1 MQHLLVYIEILLHGL
16 PPGPYVQPTYQYYE
30 YCTIENCSIYT
41 ELCSH
46 KRSYVVT
53 IHLFV
58 DIDCLLKFY
67 TEALEDHPT
76 SSYILG
82 TGIRF

>member
-1 MQHLLVYIEILLHGL
+1 M
-16 PPGPYVQPTYQYYE
+16 
-30 YCTIENCSIYT
+30 
-41 ELCSH
+41 
-46 KRSYVVT
+46 VT